1 MPGAWCVRASI
12 AFPRAAIPVKT
23 LWQDPLGR
31 HVVIAVALK
40 LCLLTALWLCFVKDA
55 SPPPVAADA
64 GAAILRLAPQ
74 TAEPAKE
81 RAR

>member
-1 MPGAWCVRASI
+1 MHSPI
-12 AFPRAAIPVKT
+12 AFPRAAISVKT
-23 LWQDPLGR
+23 LWQDPIGR

-40 LCLLTALWLCFVKDA
+40 LCLLTALWLAFVKDA

-64 GAAILRLAPQ
+64 RAAILRLAPQ

-81 RAR
+81 SAR